1 MNILTS
7 TLPCLIQTGES
18 FWLRFV
24 GDSRGD
30 VTRVHAFLPLWFQS
44 TDPVPDWAC
53 SSYSRVSCLADGR
66 ARFVRSLAG
75 GAHVNEMFD
84 VDGLCRELPQR
95 LKALRQT
102 GGDRI
107 AK

>member
-1 MNILTS
+1 MNILRS
-7 TLPCLIQTGES
+7 TLTCLIQTGES
-18 FWLRFV
+18 CCLRFV
-24 GDSRGD
+24 GDSRAD
-30 VTRVHAFLPLWFQS
+30 VIRVHAFLPLWEES
-44 TDPVPDWAC
+44 VDA
-53 SSYSRVSCLADGR
+53 YRRRLKA
-66 ARFVRSLAG
+66 AA
-75 GAHVNEMFD
+75 AHVNEMFD

>member
-1 MNILTS
+1 MAAPALS
-7 TLPCLIQTGES
+7 DLWLVAPEGKLCAREQAKAWALREAWRAEGKGAYGLLS
-18 FWLRFV
+18 FV
-24 GDSRGD
+24 
-30 VTRVHAFLPLWFQS
+30 A
-44 TDPVPDWAC
+44 AA
-53 SSYSRVSCLADGR
+53 Y
-66 ARFVRSLAG
+66 
-75 GAHVNEMFD
+75 EMFD